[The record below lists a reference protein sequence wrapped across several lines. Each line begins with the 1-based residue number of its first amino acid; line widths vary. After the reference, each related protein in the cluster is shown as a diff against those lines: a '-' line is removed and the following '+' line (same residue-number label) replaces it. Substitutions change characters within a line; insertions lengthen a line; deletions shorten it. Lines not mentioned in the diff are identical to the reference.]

1 MNLAGASYGLIP
13 ERTLVFECEFS
24 RGMIFRHQHLLLLMK
39 KFLCLISFSMKV
51 SLLLCFSHQMD
62 FADLVELVV
71 RSSLLLLTLERS
83 IEEEDGTAA
92 KGVIIGP
99 WH

>member
-1 MNLAGASYGLIP
+1 
-13 ERTLVFECEFS
+13 
-24 RGMIFRHQHLLLLMK
+24 
-39 KFLCLISFSMKV
+39 
-51 SLLLCFSHQMD
+51 MD

-83 IEEEDGTAA
+83 IEEEVGTAA